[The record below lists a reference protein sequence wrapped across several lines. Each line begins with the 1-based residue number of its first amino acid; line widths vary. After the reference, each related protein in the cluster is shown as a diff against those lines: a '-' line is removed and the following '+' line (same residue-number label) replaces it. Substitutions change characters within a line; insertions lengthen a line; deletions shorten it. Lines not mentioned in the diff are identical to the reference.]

1 MGMKSKRE
9 IIKLDD
15 TYSLLYYAHQWML
28 LKKKSKKDNVSND
41 EDNDGES
48 LDTKIE
54 ISDSTR
60 KQYKCIGY
68 FPKIDHALKK
78 YSTILLEDA
87 ANNGT
92 INDLAS
98 VKTIIDSIQ
107 KMMTQID
114 ESYMCKKHYGD
125 EDRKKQEV
133 NTDPTITITDVDE
146 Q

>member
-1 MGMKSKRE
+1 MGMKLKRE

-28 LKKKSKKDNVSND
+28 LKKKSKKDYVSND

-48 LDTKIE
+48 LDAEIE

-78 YSTILLEDA
+78 YSTVLLEDA

-107 KMMTQID
+107 KLMTQID
-114 ESYMCKKHYGD
+114 ESYMCQKLYDD
-125 EDRKKQEV
+125 EDRKSKK
-133 NTDPTITITDVDE
+133 
-146 Q
+146 

>member
-1 MGMKSKRE
+1 MGIKSKRE

-28 LKKKSKKDNVSND
+28 LKKKSKKDYVSND

-48 LDTKIE
+48 LDTDAIE

-68 FPKIDHALKK
+68 FTKIDHALKK
-78 YSTILLEDA
+78 YSTVLLEDA

-107 KMMTQID
+107 KLMTQID
-114 ESYMCKKHYGD
+114 ESYMCQKLYGD
-125 EDRKKQEV
+125 EDRKSKK
-133 NTDPTITITDVDE
+133 
-146 Q
+146 